1 MCSIFRDSFVGSASM
16 FEANKLLKTKVKSLS
31 LELVKSLFNWN
42 AIRTTLLDLLQ
53 TILSS
58 DATVAAHCIL
68 ALAAIVS
75 FSLRLKQQ
83 LRESVNDSASVQF
96 LVANLFT
103 IGCAGDDD
111 PGDILHSIG
120 SAGLE
125 INCWFRQALIFSD
138 VSLSS

>member
-1 MCSIFRDSFVGSASM
+1 MV
-16 FEANKLLKTKVKSLS
+16 EANKVLKTKVKSLS
-31 LELVKSLFNWN
+31 IELVKSLFDWN
-42 AIRTTLLDLLQ
+42 AIRTTLLDLLK

-68 ALAAIVS
+68 ALAATVS
-75 FSLRLKQQ
+75 FLLRLKQQ

-103 IGCAGDDD
+103 IGCAGDGD